1 MQTFVI
7 SRGIVFMSG
16 AATPCA
22 EIVRIDRHRK
32 ADSALTIE
40 LIADGYE
47 RPVASVGRAWRGM
60 SVPYDAADIA
70 TFIEELETALAIASA
85 DPARD
90 VLTYPATYTAQPD
103 GVLALMSA
111 LA

>member
-22 EIVRIDRHRK
+22 EVVRISRHRK
-32 ADSALTIE
+32 ADSTLTVE
-40 LIADGYE
+40 LVADGIV
-47 RPVASVGRAWRGM
+47 RPVASVGHAWHGM

-70 TFIEELETALAIASA
+70 TLVEELETALAIASA

-90 VLTYPATYTAQPD
+90 ILTYPATYAAQPN